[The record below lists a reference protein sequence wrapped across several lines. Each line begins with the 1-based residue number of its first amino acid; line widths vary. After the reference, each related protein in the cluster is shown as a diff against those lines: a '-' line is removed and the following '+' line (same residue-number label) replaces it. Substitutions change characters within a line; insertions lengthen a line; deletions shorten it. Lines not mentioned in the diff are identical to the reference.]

1 MIMHSFIY
9 RLLGAAAACTAFAQ
23 PASAQIFDAGLP
35 TGWQCQGNCGTAE
48 ADGDVPLGTGGGERY
63 GWVSNHNGAAG
74 VRLAGVGTPRDSF
87 NGSVLRSHAFAASA
101 GQVLSFQFNYVTT
114 DGGDFSDYG
123 WVRLL
128 DAGGN
133 QVAML
138 ATARTSPGGGAV
150 PGFGMPTGA
159 ATLDP
164 PYSNVLGP
172 APAWSPL
179 GPDSGTCYVEPCG
192 VTDWIGARYTI
203 AGGGQYRLEFGVVNW
218 VDASAD
224 TGMAF
229 DAIELDGRALSPVPE
244 PSGAALLAAG
254 ALGLAARQRLRARR
268 LPR

>member
-1 MIMHSFIY
+1 MEASFY
-9 RLLGAAAACTAFAQ
+9 RLLAGAAVLAVLTQ

-35 TGWQCQGNCGTAE
+35 ASWACQGNCGTAE
-48 ADGDVPLGTGGGERY
+48 ADGDVLLAPGGGERY

-74 VRLAGVGTPRDSF
+74 VRLEGVGGPRDSF

-101 GQVLSFQFNYVTT
+101 GQVLTFQFNYVTT

-128 DAGGN
+128 DAAGN
-133 QVAML
+133 PVAML

-150 PGFGMPTGA
+150 PGFGMPAGA

-164 PYSNVLGP
+164 PYNNVLGP

-229 DAIELDGRALSPVPE
+229 DAIALDGRALLPVPE
-244 PSGAALLAAG
+244 PTGITLLAAG
-254 ALGLAARQRLRARR
+254 ALMLAARQRLRRPRR
-268 LPR
+268 ES

>member
-1 MIMHSFIY
+1 MHTHRY
-9 RLLGAAAACTAFAQ
+9 RLLAAIAISVVLAQ
-23 PASAQIFDAGLP
+23 PASAQIFDGGLP
-35 TGWQCQGNCGTAE
+35 AGWQCQGNCGTAE
-48 ADGDVPLGTGGGERY
+48 VDGDVLLAPGGGERY
-63 GWVSNHNGAAG
+63 GWVSNHNGMAG
-74 VRLAGVGTPRDSF
+74 VRLEGVGGPRDAF
-87 NGSVLRSHAFAASA
+87 NGSQLRSHAFTASA

-128 DAGGN
+128 DTGGN

-150 PGFGMPTGA
+150 PGFGMPAGA

-164 PYSNVLGP
+164 PYNNVLGP
-172 APAWSPL
+172 APVWSPL

-192 VTDWIGARYTI
+192 MTDWIGARYTI
-203 AGGGQYRLEFGVVNW
+203 AGSGQYRLEFGVVNW

-229 DAIELDGRALSPVPE
+229 DAIALDGRALLPVPE
-244 PSGAALLAAG
+244 PAGVTLLAAG
-254 ALGLAARQRLRARR
+254 ALALTVRQRLLARR
-268 LPR
+268 QRRQL

>member
-1 MIMHSFIY
+1 MQPSIY
-9 RLLGAAAACTAFAQ
+9 RLMATVATGVALASPAAAQ
-23 PASAQIFDAGLP
+23 VFDAGLP
-35 TGWQCQGNCGTAE
+35 PSWECQGNCGTAE
-48 ADGDVPLGTGGGERY
+48 TDGDVWLAPGGGERY
-63 GWVSNHNGAAG
+63 GWVSNHNGVAG
-74 VRLAGVGTPRDSF
+74 VRLPGVGVPRDSF
-87 NGSVLRSHAFAASA
+87 NGSLLRSHAFSAGA
-101 GQVLSFQFNYVTT
+101 GQVLSFQLNYVTT

-138 ATARTSPGGGAV
+138 VTARTSPGGGAV
-150 PGFGMPTGA
+150 PGFGMPAGA

-172 APAWSPL
+172 APVWSPL

-203 AGGGQYRLEFGVVNW
+203 AASGQYRLEFGVVNW
-218 VDASAD
+218 VDASSD

-229 DAIELDGRALSPVPE
+229 DAIELDGRTLPAVPE
-244 PSGAALLAAG
+244 PAGATLLAAG
-254 ALGLAARQRLRARR
+254 VAVLALRQHLRGRLAARQL
-268 LPR
+268 

>member
-1 MIMHSFIY
+1 MQPFFY
-9 RLLGAAAACTAFAQ
+9 RLLAGAVACTALAQ

-35 TGWQCQGNCGTAE
+35 TGWECQGNCGTAE
-48 ADGDVPLGTGGGERY
+48 ADGDVLLAPGGGERY
-63 GWVSNHNGAAG
+63 GWISNHNGAAG

-87 NGSVLRSHAFAASA
+87 NGSLLRSHAFAASA

-128 DAGGN
+128 DTGGN

-138 ATARTSPGGGAV
+138 VTARTSPGGGAV
-150 PGFGMPTGA
+150 PGFGMPAGA

-172 APAWSPL
+172 APVWSPL

-203 AGGGQYRLEFGVVNW
+203 AGSGQYRLEFGVVNW

-229 DAIELDGRALSPVPE
+229 DAIELDGRTLPAVPE
-244 PSGAALLAAG
+244 PASATLLA
-254 ALGLAARQRLRARR
+254 LGMAVLGGYQRWRARRAARQL
-268 LPR
+268 